1 MIQIIRNENPN
12 GFIFYSICIFAYW
25 KEYLIHCLDFLLK
38 PFDKILLKI
47 RTARKLYSTGLNH
60 AGGVEVRDNF
70 IRGGRKRESERVDLP
85 KVQLSACALSRSLF
99 FGAVDLH
106 RAGQKLLGLGLICDG

>member
-12 GFIFYSICIFAYW
+12 GLEFFFYSICIFVYG
-25 KEYLIHCLDFLLK
+25 KEYLIHCPDFLLK

-47 RTARKLYSTGLNH
+47 RVARELYSTGLNH
-60 AGGVEVRDNF
+60 AGGVEARDNF

-99 FGAVDLH
+99 FGAADLH
-106 RAGQKLLGLGLICDG
+106 RAGQKLLGLGLI